1 MNSSNLY
8 ILNFK
13 NTNLNIIVKNFI
25 DKICETHKEEN
36 INKFGEKVNKL
47 IDSLIDVCIKNK
59 INYFLKNNIS
69 FTSIKYNFKIKLE
82 NTLYNLFEND
92 YPNIEIEIK
101 NLNKED
107 LKDITTNEKFY
118 SFFQK
123 LIPIKNTKNKV
134 SFNAVTTEYIY
145 DDTEINQK
153 KKNKKNKGTS
163 IKINFY
169 EENNEKKE
177 LDNYQIFGIL
187 FKVLLRND
195 KSLKMFEKNLIEIC
209 RIINDIDI
217 EYNILSPY

>member
-13 NTNLNIIVKNFI
+13 NTNLDIIIKNFI

-59 INYFLKNNIS
+59 INYFLKNNVS
-69 FTSIKYNFKIKLE
+69 FTSIKYNFKNKLE

-92 YPNIEIEIK
+92 YPNIETEIK

-107 LKDITTNEKFY
+107 LKDITTNENFY

-123 LIPIKNTKNKV
+123 LIPVKNTKNKV
-134 SFNAVTTEYIY
+134 SFNAVATEYIY
-145 DDTEINQK
+145 NTEINQK
-153 KKNKKNKGTS
+153 KKNKKNKKTS

-169 EENNEKKE
+169 EENNDKKE

-187 FKVLLRND
+187 FKILLRND
-195 KSLKMFEKNLIEIC
+195 KSLKMFENNLIEIC

>member
-123 LIPIKNTKNKV
+123 LIPIKNTKN
-134 SFNAVTTEYIY
+134 SIL
-145 DDTEINQK
+145 
-153 KKNKKNKGTS
+153 KN
-163 IKINFY
+163 
-169 EENNEKKE
+169 
-177 LDNYQIFGIL
+177 
-187 FKVLLRND
+187 
-195 KSLKMFEKNLIEIC
+195 
-209 RIINDIDI
+209 
-217 EYNILSPY
+217 